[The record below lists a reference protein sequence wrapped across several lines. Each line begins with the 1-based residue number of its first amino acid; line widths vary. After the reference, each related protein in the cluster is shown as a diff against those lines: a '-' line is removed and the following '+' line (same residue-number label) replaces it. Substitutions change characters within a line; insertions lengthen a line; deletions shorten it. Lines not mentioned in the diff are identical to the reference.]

1 MAYDFLHYTPGTD
14 ILPVDYSWLDNK
26 RIKTF
31 DINSYSFIYKGWEFI
46 FYDIEHS
53 HEIKIMASKGK
64 LRQAFSTSYDQL
76 VSFFRPRFT
85 WEVDSKAYDWSKPA
99 VKWMIK
105 DYKIKTFIYNIKK
118 YFDVVLGRGEM
129 NNVI

>member
-1 MAYDFLHYTPGTD
+1 MAYDFLHYAPGTD
-14 ILPVDYSWLDNK
+14 VLPVDYSWLDKK

-46 FYDIEHS
+46 FYDIECS
-53 HEIKIMASKGK
+53 NEIRIMASKGN
-64 LRQAFSTSYDQL
+64 LRQTFSTSYEQL
-76 VSFFRPRFT
+76 ASFFRPRFT
-85 WEVDSKAYDWSKPA
+85 WEVDRKTYDWSKPA

-118 YFDVVLGRGEM
+118 HFDIVLGRGL
-129 NNVI
+129 VK